1 MEIKMVQC
9 PNGHYYNGAM
19 HSVCPEC
26 GQSAGG
32 GVGGGVG
39 ATIGVGGGV
48 GSGVGATVGVGSGI
62 GATVGVGGAA
72 GGGIGATVGVGGAA
86 GGRNYNSTIP
96 VTPRNENPSVDG
108 YEPTMIGGD
117 NFNSSAS
124 APEPVVGW
132 LVCVEGPMKGTDYRI
147 HAGYNYI
154 GREIGDIHIHGDNQI
169 SRQNHAMIAYDSND
183 HAYYFGP
190 SGGRNLIRVNGKT
203 ILNAVE
209 VQNYDIFTI
218 GTSKLMFVGL
228 CGPHFDWNE
237 GRSDV

>member
-9 PNGHYYNGAM
+9 PNGHYYNAAM

-26 GQSAGG
+26 GQGTGG
-32 GVGGGVG
+32 GVGATVGVGGGVG
-39 ATIGVGGGV
+39 ATVGAGSGIGAGVGATVGA
-48 GSGVGATVGVGSGI
+48 GSGVGATVGVG
-62 GATVGVGGAA
+62 GGSYS
-72 GGGIGATVGVGGAA
+72 
-86 GGRNYNSTIP
+86 NNTIP
-96 VTPRNENPSVDG
+96 VTPRHENPSVEG

-117 NFNSSAS
+117 NFNAD

-154 GREIGDIHIHGDNQI
+154 GREVGDIHIHGDNQI
-169 SRQNHAMIAYDSND
+169 SRQNHAMIAYDSGD

-209 VQNYDIFTI
+209 VKNYDIFTI

>member
-9 PNGHYYNGAM
+9 PNGHYYNAAM

-32 GVGGGVG
+32 
-39 ATIGVGGGV
+39 
-48 GSGVGATVGVGSGI
+48 I
-62 GATVGVGGAA
+62 GATVGVGGAGGVGA
-72 GGGIGATVGVGGAA
+72 TVGVGGGNIGATVGVGSAGNMGGGIGATVGVGGTVP
-86 GGRNYNSTIP
+86 GGGYSNNTIP

-117 NFNSSAS
+117 NFNSQMSL
-124 APEPVVGW
+124 EPVVGW
-132 LVCVEGPMKGTDYRI
+132 LVCIEGPMKGTDYRI

-154 GREIGDIHIHGDNQI
+154 GREVGDIHIHGDNQI
-169 SRQNHAMIAYDSND
+169 SRQNHAMIAYDSGD
-183 HAYYFGP
+183 HTYYFGP
-190 SGGRNLIRVNGKT
+190 SGGRNLIKVNGKT

-209 VQNYDIFTI
+209 VKNYDVFTI
-218 GTSKLMFVGL
+218 GTSKMMFVGL

-237 GRSDV
+237 GRSND

>member
-9 PNGHYYNGAM
+9 PNGHYYNAAM

-26 GQSAGG
+26 GQGA
-32 GVGGGVG
+32 GGVG
-39 ATIGVGGGV
+39 ATVGVGG
-48 GSGVGATVGVGSGI
+48 GVGATVGVGSGTGGGV
-62 GATVGVGGAA
+62 GATVGVGGT
-72 GGGIGATVGVGGAA
+72 GGGSYA
-86 GGRNYNSTIP
+86 GNTIP
-96 VTPRNENPSVDG
+96 VTPRNENSSVEG

-117 NFNSSAS
+117 HFNAGEMV
-124 APEPVVGW
+124 PEPVVGW

-154 GREIGDIHIHGDNQI
+154 GREVGDIHIHGDNQI
-169 SRQNHAMIAYDSND
+169 SRQNHAMIAYDSGD

-209 VQNYDIFTI
+209 VKNYDIFTI

-237 GRSDV
+237 GRNDA

>member
-9 PNGHYYNGAM
+9 PNGHYYNAAM

-26 GQSAGG
+26 GQGAGG
-32 GVGGGVG
+32 IG
-39 ATIGVGGGV
+39 AT
-48 GSGVGATVGVGSGI
+48 AGVGSGI
-62 GATVGVGGAA
+62 GATAGVGSGGIGATVGVGS
-72 GGGIGATVGVGGAA
+72 GGGIGATVGVGGVS
-86 GGRNYNSTIP
+86 GGSYSNNTIP

-117 NFNSSAS
+117 GYNDVGSM
-124 APEPVVGW
+124 EPVVGW

-154 GREIGDIHIHGDNQI
+154 GREVGDIHIHGDNQI
-169 SRQNHAMIAYDSND
+169 SRQNHAMIAYDSGD
-183 HAYYFGP
+183 HTYYFGP
-190 SGGRNLIRVNGKT
+190 SGGRNLIKVNGKT

-209 VQNYDIFTI
+209 VKNYDVFTI
-218 GTSKLMFVGL
+218 GTSKMMFVGL

-237 GRSDV
+237 GRSND

>member
-19 HSVCPEC
+19 HNVCPEC
-26 GQSAGG
+26 GQGA
-32 GVGGGVG
+32 GGGVG
-39 ATIGVGGGV
+39 ATVGV
-48 GSGVGATVGVGSGI
+48 GSGVGATVGVGGSGI
-62 GATVGVGGAA
+62 GGGVGATVGVGG
-72 GGGIGATVGVGGAA
+72 GAYS
-86 GGRNYNSTIP
+86 NNTIP
-96 VTPRNENPSVDG
+96 VTPRNENPSVEG

-117 NFNSSAS
+117 NFNAN
-124 APEPVVGW
+124 ATEPVVGW

-209 VQNYDIFTI
+209 VKNYDIFTI

>member
-19 HSVCPEC
+19 HRVCPEC
-26 GQSAGG
+26 GQSTGG
-32 GVGGGVG
+32 GVGVTIGVGGGVGGTVGVGGGVG
-39 ATIGVGGGV
+39 ATVGVGGVGGG
-48 GSGVGATVGVGSGI
+48 SYS
-62 GATVGVGGAA
+62 
-72 GGGIGATVGVGGAA
+72 
-86 GGRNYNSTIP
+86 NNTIP
-96 VTPRNENPSVDG
+96 VTPRNENPSVEG

-117 NFNSSAS
+117 SFNTD

-209 VQNYDIFTI
+209 VKNYDIFTI

>member
-32 GVGGGVG
+32 GVGATVGVGGGVG
-39 ATIGVGGGV
+39 ATVGVG
-48 GSGVGATVGVGSGI
+48 GSGVGATVGVGGSGV
-62 GATVGVGGAA
+62 GATVGVGG
-72 GGGIGATVGVGGAA
+72 GSYS
-86 GGRNYNSTIP
+86 NNTIP
-96 VTPRNENPSVDG
+96 VTPRNENPSVEG

-117 NFNSSAS
+117 NFNTD

-209 VQNYDIFTI
+209 VKNYDIFTI